1 MSGLRMLV
9 WVALLDV
16 MVSPDIQAAILY
28 PESDTYGQSNNSGPY
43 GSSTFLALK
52 YSEPGDTLYSRKA
65 WIRYDLS
72 DLVVADFTNPSL
84 SLPMIESGLGTDA
97 TGNWT
102 FHVYG
107 LTDESLDSWSEASLL
122 WNTAPANVTGSG
134 TAVDPTKT
142 VSLGTFTVAG
152 KGYTGSSTTYTI
164 GGAALQ
170 SFLASDTNQRVTFIV
185 TRDTQAP
192 NATVNYAHALASR
205 EHGSVAPASLV
216 LPSAVLGPPTYLA
229 HEGFSYDTGDLNNR
243 AAGLGWNSPWA
254 ATSANESVIA
264 PAPPLTYA
272 QGYGLVEGGD
282 RALAITGNTDP
293 NLATRTLRRTWSA
306 NEVYISFLLRW
317 AAGTVNQNDFVAIW
331 FGSSNGPSIGVKGNE
346 DTADPNRLDFFARL
360 SSSGTNRYAG
370 NITDASTFFIIGHL
384 IKGGSGNYESYELWV
399 NPNFENDTIPDV
411 IATGNAGFSSFS
423 TVGLRSVNLDAG
435 ELVIVDEL
443 RLGTSWTDVF
453 PQNTAIPEPATL
465 GLLGLGLAALSR
477 RAAARRGSRG
487 R

>member
-1 MSGLRMLV
+1 MLSSSPRRLV
-9 WVALLDV
+9 CIVLLAAIA
-16 MVSPDIQAAILY
+16 SQAARAAVLY

-43 GSSTFLALK
+43 GSSTILALK
-52 YSEPGDTLYSRKA
+52 YSEPGDTNYSRKT

-72 DLVVADFTNPSL
+72 DLVVSNFSSPSL
-84 SLPMIESGLGTDA
+84 ELPIIESGLGTDA
-97 TGNWT
+97 TGTWT

-142 VSLGTFTVAG
+142 VSLGTFTLTG
-152 KGYTGSSTTYTI
+152 KGYSGSSTTYTI

-170 SFLASDTNQRVTFIV
+170 SFLAADTNQRVTFIV

-192 NATVNYAHALASR
+192 NATVNYAHAIASR
-205 EHGSVAPASLV
+205 EHGTVAPASLV

-229 HEGFSYDTGDLNNR
+229 HEGFSYDTGDLNTR
-243 AAGLGWNSPWA
+243 AAGLGWNSPWT

-264 PAPPLTYA
+264 PAPPLMYA

-293 NLATRTLRRTWSA
+293 TLASRTLRRTWSGTD
-306 NEVYISFLLRW
+306 VYISFLLRW
-317 AAGTVNQNDFVAIW
+317 AQGSIGQNDFVAIW
-331 FGSSNGPSIGVKGNE
+331 LGNSNGPSIGVKGNQN
-346 DTADPNRLDFFARL
+346 TANPAALDFFTRV
-360 SSSGTNRYAG
+360 SSTGTARYAG
-370 NITDASTFFIIGHL
+370 NIADDSTFFIIGHL

-399 NPNFENDTIPDV
+399 NPDYENDTIPDI

-423 TVGLRSVNLDAG
+423 TLGIRSVNLDAG
-435 ELVIVDEL
+435 ELVLLDEI
-443 RLGTSWTDVF
+443 RLGTAWADVF
-453 PQNTAIPEPATL
+453 PRNLAIPEPASML
-465 GLLGLGLAALSR
+465 LLAGGLMCLARRRAPRRSR
-477 RAAARRGSRG
+477 R
-487 R
+487 